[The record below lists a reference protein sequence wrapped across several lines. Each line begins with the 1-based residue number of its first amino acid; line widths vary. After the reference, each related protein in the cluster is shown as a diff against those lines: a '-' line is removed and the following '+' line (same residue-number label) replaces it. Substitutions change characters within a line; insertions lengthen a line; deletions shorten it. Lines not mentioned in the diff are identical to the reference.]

1 MRNARRRQDEEGP
14 HDQHH
19 PGRTLSRALGSSLG
33 KIVLAPM
40 EGLADDVLRA
50 VLTQAGGYD
59 WCVTEFVRVTST
71 LLPHSLY
78 TRTQPGTEE
87 AVRAPPA
94 ARRCA
99 SSCSAPIPR
108 CWPPTPPTSRC

>member
-1 MRNARRRQDEEGP
+1 
-14 HDQHH
+14 
-19 PGRTLSRALGSSLG
+19 LGSALG

-50 VLTQAGGYD
+50 VLTPAGGYD

-78 TRTQPGTEE
+78 TRLSPN
-87 AVRAPPA
+87 
-94 ARRCA
+94 
-99 SSCSAPIPR
+99 
-108 CWPPTPPTSRC
+108 